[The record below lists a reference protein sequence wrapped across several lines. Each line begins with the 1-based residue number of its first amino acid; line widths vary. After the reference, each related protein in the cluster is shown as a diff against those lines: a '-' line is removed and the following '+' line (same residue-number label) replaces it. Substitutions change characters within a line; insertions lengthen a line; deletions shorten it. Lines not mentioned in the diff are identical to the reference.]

1 MLIIRFSA
9 LGDVAMTVPAIYS
22 LATRY
27 PDLNID
33 VVTRPF
39 FARLFVNAPANVN
52 VIGVDFKKDY
62 KGVGGMLRL
71 LRRLVQLK
79 PDCVADLHN
88 VLRSWIIDR
97 YFRLRGVK
105 VVMVDKMRGKRS
117 ELFRTGQPQPSFID
131 RYAKVF
137 AELGYPVSL
146 TFKSLYQNHS
156 PALPFEPKHP
166 AIGVAPFAR
175 YSNKTYPE
183 GQMREVISKL
193 TAGGYHVYLFGGRGT
208 EAARLKEWAAAT
220 SGCTSLA
227 GEYPLEDEIALMGA
241 MDAMVSM
248 DSSNQHM
255 AALAGTPVISIWGS
269 TTPACG
275 FMGYGQE
282 AGRAVC
288 LNIECQPC
296 SVGGAPE
303 CPKRHFDCMRKLSP
317 DTIVEKIRQ
326 TVEAASAT
334 SVPKHS

>member
-62 KGVGGMLRL
+62 KGVGGTLRL
-71 LRRLVQLK
+71 LRRLGKLR
-79 PDCVADLHN
+79 PDYVADLHN

-193 TAGGYHVYLFGGRGT
+193 TAGGYHVYLFGGRVT
-208 EAARLKEWAAAT
+208 ESYRLKEWAAAT
-220 SGCTSLA
+220 SG
-227 GEYPLEDEIALMGA
+227 
-241 MDAMVSM
+241 
-248 DSSNQHM
+248 
-255 AALAGTPVISIWGS
+255 
-269 TTPACG
+269 
-275 FMGYGQE
+275 
-282 AGRAVC
+282 
-288 LNIECQPC
+288 
-296 SVGGAPE
+296 
-303 CPKRHFDCMRKLSP
+303 
-317 DTIVEKIRQ
+317 
-326 TVEAASAT
+326 
-334 SVPKHS
+334 